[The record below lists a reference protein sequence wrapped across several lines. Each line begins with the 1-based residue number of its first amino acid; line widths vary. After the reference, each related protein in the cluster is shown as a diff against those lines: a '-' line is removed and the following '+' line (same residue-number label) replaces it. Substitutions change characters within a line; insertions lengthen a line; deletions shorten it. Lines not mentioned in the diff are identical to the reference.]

1 MVIEMR
7 CLKPRIGLST
17 FMEETTDH
25 LLDMGIF
32 KIQDDI
38 DSPSEVLHLR
48 GKKWDITMRV
58 LLHTSE
64 KYLGLIEKP

>member
-1 MVIEMR
+1 MR

-48 GKKWDITMRV
+48 GKKWVITMRV